1 MTFKEAL
8 DFMNRWH
15 GSRLGLSRMQ
25 EMAERMG
32 HPENNLRYVHVAGT
46 NGKGSTCA
54 MLESVLRAAGYK
66 TGMFTSPYL
75 ETILESIK
83 INGQNISEEDFC
95 RAVGEVRIAVYGTGQ
110 GLSEM
115 EDKPTEFEILT
126 MAAFSAFAHASCD
139 IVVMEVGMGGRLD
152 STNIIPPPEVC
163 AIVNLSLEHTQ
174 FLGDTLAEIAFEKAG
189 IIKTGCSVIT
199 YPVDIEAEEVYRKV
213 CSERRA
219 VLRRADMDS
228 VSLDGAADSGRTKV
242 QTGAA
247 DSGQAKVQTGAA
259 DSGQARVQNG
269 AAYGKVQGQL
279 FSWHEY
285 RNISTALPGRHQI
298 SNAVMVLEI
307 IGKLREKGW
316 RIPETAVR
324 DGLGTVTWPA
334 RFEILR
340 KKPLFICDGSH
351 NPQCIEALENNLSS
365 LLPDEK
371 IVFLMGVL
379 ADKEYDKMLKY
390 LLPHAK
396 AFVCLTPDNPRAL
409 DAEKLAEIIRI
420 SAGDLSRGVIAA
432 DLPDHDAGADRG
444 DECGRDVAAFAEKS
458 IADGVKRALFLA
470 GGGAVV
476 ACGSLYMM
484 GDIRKEFLKLAD
496 KERLDNF
503 FRFILEIDKDKFIGR
518 QTYLSDGVRK
528 ENDAEHAWHMAIM
541 AWLLADYANEK
552 IDVAKTMIMVLIHD
566 LVEIDAGDT
575 YAYDEAAKQSQAV
588 RELAA
593 ADRIFGL
600 LPEDVGAKMR
610 AIWEEFEAW
619 ETPEAKFARALDN
632 FQPLMLNNATDG
644 ISWVEHGVKLS
655 QVLRRNGRANL
666 GSEELWE
673 YAYNN
678 FICPNVEK
686 GRIIDDVPDE
696 EKPQF

>member
-8 DFMNRWH
+8 DFMNQWH

-32 HPENNLRYVHVAGT
+32 HPENRLRYVHVAGT

-54 MLESVLRAAGYK
+54 MLEAVLRAAGYK

-83 INGQNISEEDFC
+83 INGQNISEEEFC
-95 RAVGEVRIAVYGTGQ
+95 RAVGEVRTAVFGDKTD
-110 GLSEM
+110 LTEM

-126 MAAFSAFAHASCD
+126 MAAFEAFAHEKCD
-139 IVVMEVGMGGRLD
+139 VVVMEVGMGGRLD

-174 FLGDTLAEIAFEKAG
+174 FLGDTLEQIAFEKAG
-189 IIKTGCSVIT
+189 IIKKGCSVVT
-199 YPVDIEAEEVYRKV
+199 YPVDIGAEEVYRKV
-213 CSERRA
+213 CSERGA
-219 VLRRADMDS
+219 ILCRADMGS
-228 VSLDGAADSGRTKV
+228 VILEDK
-242 QTGAA
+242 A
-247 DSGQAKVQTGAA
+247 DSGQVRAKIKAA
-259 DSGQARVQNG
+259 DVPHAKALSGAIK
-269 AAYGKVQGQL
+269 GKVKGQL

-285 RNISTALPGRHQI
+285 RNLSVALPGRHQI

-307 IGKLREKGW
+307 IGMLQEKGW
-316 RIPETAVR
+316 AVPETAVR
-324 DGLGTVTWPA
+324 EGFQTVSWPA

-340 KKPLFICDGSH
+340 QKPLFILDGSH
-351 NPQCIEALENNLSS
+351 NPQCIEALEDNLSA
-365 LLPDEK
+365 LIPEEK
-371 IVFLMGVL
+371 AVFLMGVL
-379 ADKEYDKMLKY
+379 ADKEYDKMLRY

-396 AFVCLTPDNPRAL
+396 AFVCVTPDNPRAL
-409 DAEKLAEIIRI
+409 PAEELADIIGKTAGKVSRRMESSDLHDCDERKGMGDTDAYE
-420 SAGDLSRGVIAA
+420 VT
-432 DLPDHDAGADRG
+432 
-444 DECGRDVAAFAEKS
+444 AFAEKS
-458 IADGVKRALFLA
+458 IAEGLKRALLLA
-470 GGGAVV
+470 DGGPVIS
-476 ACGSLYMM
+476 CGSLYMM

-496 KERLDNF
+496 KERLDSF
-503 FRFILEIDKDKFIGR
+503 FKFILEIDKDKFIGR

-552 IDVAKTMIMVLIHD
+552 IDVARTMIMVLIHD

-575 YAYDEAAKQSQAV
+575 YAYDEAAKQSQAE

-600 LPEDVGAKMR
+600 LPEDAGAKLR

-673 YAYNN
+673 YAYKN